1 MALSKQ
7 DQANAAHVLAE
18 LKTDRNQLLEI
29 GSAFSGFVN
38 DNIEVLKNKYL
49 DFLNENKAGIKEE
62 QVSFPH
68 FCFSIFI
75 IEIAPL

>member
-7 DQANAAHVLAE
+7 DQVNAAHVLAE

-29 GSAFSGFVN
+29 GSAFSSFVN
-38 DNIEVLKNKYL
+38 DNIEILKDKYL
-49 DFLNENKAGIKEE
+49 DFLNENEANIKEE